1 MLVYLF
7 LFLPLKLLL
16 AWSRQIFKFLSD
28 CILVIRRDSGIN
40 ENEMVNVRRIWWR
53 CNPRPLF
60 CLSHISDISL
70 HVDGGIVMATEYLWR
85 QKSVY
90 LHHIDDQSVTFVRMK
105 DGAEWRAHVCVC
117 VCVCCRC

>member
-1 MLVYLF
+1 M

-16 AWSRQIFKFLSD
+16 TWSRQIFKFLSD
-28 CILVIRRDSGIN
+28 YILGITIRRDSGIN
-40 ENEMVNVRRIWWR
+40 ENKMVNVRRIWWR

-60 CLSHISDISL
+60 CLSHIGDICL
-70 HVDGGIVMATEYLWR
+70 HVDGGIVVATEYFWQ

-105 DGAEWRAHVCVC
+105 DGAEWHARARVCVC
-117 VCVCCRC
+117 V